1 MRQDQ
6 IVSDLALLG
15 IQGCQ
20 DSDQAL
26 YMATSL
32 ELWIS
37 GYGIGDH
44 QDQSQDYED
53 TLGRRRIQILEI
65 YAGESFGCS

>member
-6 IVSDLALLG
+6 RVSDLASLG

-26 YMATSL
+26 RRATSL
-32 ELWIS
+32 EIWIL

-53 TLGRRRIQILEI
+53 TLGRR
-65 YAGESFGCS
+65 